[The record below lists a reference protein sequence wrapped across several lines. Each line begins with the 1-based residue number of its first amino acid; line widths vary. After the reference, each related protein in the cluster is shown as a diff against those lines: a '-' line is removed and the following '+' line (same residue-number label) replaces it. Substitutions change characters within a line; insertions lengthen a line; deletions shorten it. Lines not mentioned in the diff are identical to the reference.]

1 MLFRAQTY
9 SVLLVSNLEKLNASM
24 TKLLPGSEFGP
35 VTVVGS
41 VGAARRRLLEQEF
54 DLIVI
59 NAPLP
64 DELGLQLA
72 LDLCVQTQA
81 GVMLTVR
88 QERYEDLYDQAMSGG
103 VVLLPRPTSVGVVS
117 QHFSTLCSIRERL
130 RLRAQQEQ
138 TMEEKMQEIRLV
150 NRAKW
155 LLIQKGLS
163 EEEAHR
169 QLTQMAMNQR
179 CTKAEAARRLI
190 KQGES

>member
-9 SVLLVSNLEKLNASM
+9 SVLMVSNLEKLNTSM
-24 TKLLPGSEFGP
+24 TQLLPGSEYGP
-35 VTVVGS
+35 VTVLRS
-41 VGAARRRLLEQEF
+41 VGAARRRVMEQEF

-64 DELGLQLA
+64 DEFGLQFA
-72 LDLCVQTQA
+72 LDLCTQTQA
-81 GVMLTVR
+81 GVLLTVR
-88 QERYEDLYDQAMSGG
+88 QERYEDLYDRAVSGG

-130 RLRAQQEQ
+130 RQGERREQ
-138 TMEEKMQEIRLV
+138 AVEEKVQEIRLV

-155 LLIQKGLS
+155 LLIQKGMS

-169 QLTQMAMNQR
+169 YLTRQAMDRR
-179 CTKAEAARRLI
+179 CPKAEVARALLE
-190 KQGES
+190 QAGQ